1 MHTLILIINF
11 AFNLWKCVLMKG
23 EHFIWSIANK
33 FRIIFLILIHLC
45 FNYYERM
52 KAAFQA
58 HSDAKGNDKYIPQ
71 RLPSQLLG
79 EFPMSILL
87 TMKTEIW
94 ILLWPRFQI
103 AYQPFS
109 LF

>member
-1 MHTLILIINF
+1 MLQISLEST
-11 AFNLWKCVLMKG
+11 
-23 EHFIWSIANK
+23 
-33 FRIIFLILIHLC
+33 FLFLIHLC

-58 HSDAKGNDKYIPQ
+58 HSYAKGNDKYIPQ

-79 EFPMSILL
+79 EFPTSILL

-94 ILLWPRFQI
+94 ILLWSRFQI
-103 AYQPFS
+103 AYINHFLCFDQ
-109 LF
+109 LY